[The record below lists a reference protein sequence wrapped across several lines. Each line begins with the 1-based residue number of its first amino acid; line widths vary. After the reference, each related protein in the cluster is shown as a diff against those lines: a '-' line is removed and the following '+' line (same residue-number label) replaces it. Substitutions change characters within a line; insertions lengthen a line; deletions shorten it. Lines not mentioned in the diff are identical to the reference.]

1 MCHLVVVQVAAGRE
15 PLPVDPALVGLLPG
29 VDPPVGVEAGAGAEP
44 LLTFR
49 ADVRLLSSVGPDVSL
64 QQTGSVEGLPTDVA
78 GQHGLLLGSPAGAG
92 PGGGLLGGE
101 VE

>member
-1 MCHLVVVQVAAGRE
+1 MQPWEQPGSGLTRRGPHGTRDTGWGSKGWKVPDFRRLYLLWGQVSG
-15 PLPVDPALVGLLPG
+15 
-29 VDPPVGVEAGAGAEP
+29 
-44 LLTFR
+44 F
-49 ADVRLLSSVGPDVSL
+49 SSVGPDVSL

-92 PGGGLLGGE
+92 PGWGLLGGE